1 MKGMLTMRLDEILEI
16 YFDESKRNCPYNS
29 IEEYEKDRIR
39 FLDILLSIACSM
51 SHESN
56 DKEQCVEI
64 ENSHLRGI
72 PITGGEVIAA
82 LMQQASGY
90 VENIPYA
97 EIKEILLEAEDY
109 IEQRVSVSTIVIPVR
124 KLADKL
130 GLSEWERFLILLA
143 GANFLDAKYELIFA
157 FLQGDVRMKLPSL
170 RLAYSLYGL
179 FHEME
184 RVELGRTAEGKGK
197 LFEIV
202 LKSQELYDNIK
213 LGQTYTLRQRIYG
226 WLMGDEELYNG
237 LKGKAVRFSYK
248 EELEPIRIREQD
260 CWKVGRLMGIL
271 LEQEKG
277 QSQVLNLYG
286 QHGNGR
292 RFLVKHAAKALG
304 KSVLFVDVSEI
315 ISGYANTANGITI
328 EETLNMLSTE
338 CILEDLVLCFFCH
351 EYEKADEEKEE
362 LSVSLLSQFVRQCGK
377 KFSSFVWISEEK
389 AEYLLRQEFQY
400 IGYEVKDLEI
410 KERYELWMRFSEEYP
425 VSDKVDFRLISNQFL
440 FTIRGIQDALWN
452 ADLHRRCEGREK
464 IEKED
469 IRMAIKQQS
478 WNQLGH
484 CVQSV
489 PALYTWDD
497 LVLPEEPSRQLKL
510 LCDQVKYKNIV
521 GEEWGFYEKTAYGRG
536 VCALFSGAP
545 GTGKTMAVQVIANE
559 LGLNLYRVD
568 LSQLISKYIG
578 ETEKNISKVFAR
590 AKGINALLFFD
601 EADSLFAKRLD
612 VRDSMDRSANA
623 QTGHLLQEIENY
635 DGITILATNLAMNL
649 DDAFK
654 RRIKFMVKF
663 SFPTEEVRL
672 KLWKSIMPAKV
683 PCAEE
688 IAFEFYA
695 KKFEL
700 SGSSIKEILTSAAYF
715 AAAESRS
722 LTNQDVIEAIKMNY
736 SKYGKTLSNDEF
748 EYLL

>member
-1 MKGMLTMRLDEILEI
+1 MLIVKLDEILEI
-16 YFDESKRNCPYNS
+16 YFDESKRNSPYDS
-29 IEEYEKDRIR
+29 VEEYETDSVR

-51 SHESN
+51 CYELKDN
-56 DKEQCVEI
+56 EQCMEI
-64 ENSHLRGI
+64 ENAHLRGI

-82 LMQQASGY
+82 LMQHASGY
-90 VENIPYA
+90 VEDIPYE
-97 EIKEILLEAEDY
+97 EIKQILLQAKGY
-109 IEQRVSVSTIVIPVR
+109 IEQRVSISTITIPVR

-130 GLSEWERFLILLA
+130 GLSEWEQFLVLLA
-143 GANFLDAKYELIFA
+143 SANFIDAKYELIFA
-157 FLQGDVRMKLPSL
+157 FLQKDARMKLPSL
-170 RLAYSLYGL
+170 RLAFSLYGL
-179 FHEME
+179 FQEME
-184 RVELGRTAEGKGK
+184 RSELVRAVEGKGM
-197 LFEIV
+197 LFKIV
-202 LKSQELYDNIK
+202 LKPQELYDNIK

-226 WLMGDEELYNG
+226 WLMGDEELYNE
-237 LKGKAVRFSYK
+237 LKGKAVRFRYK
-248 EELEPIRIREQD
+248 EELEPIQIREQD
-260 CWKVGRLMGIL
+260 CKKIEQLMDIL

-292 RFLVKHAAKALG
+292 RFLIKHAAKALK

-315 ISGYANTANGITI
+315 IGEHANTAEGITI
-328 EETLNMLSTE
+328 EETWNMLFTE
-338 CILEDLVLCFFCH
+338 YVLEDLIMCFFFQEH
-351 EYEKADEEKEE
+351 KKADTEKEE
-362 LSVSLLSQFVRQCGK
+362 ISASLLSWFVKQCGK
-377 KFSSFVWISEEK
+377 RFPFFLWISEEK
-389 AEYLLRQEFQY
+389 AEYLLGQEFRY
-400 IGYEVKDLEI
+400 IGYELKNLGI
-410 KERYELWMRFSEEYP
+410 KERYELWMHFSEEYP
-425 VSDKVDFRLISNQFL
+425 VSDKIDFRLLSNQFL
-440 FTIRGIQDALWN
+440 FTIRGIRDVLWN
-452 ADLHRRCEGREK
+452 ADLHRRYEGREK

-478 WNQLGH
+478 WNQLGY

-489 PALYTWDD
+489 PAVYTWDD
-497 LVLPEEPSRQLKL
+497 LILPEESSRQLKL

-590 AKGINALLFFD
+590 ARGIHALLFFD

-672 KLWKSIMPAKV
+672 KLWKSIIPAKV

-736 SKYGKTLSNDEF
+736 SKYGKTLSKDEF

>member
-1 MKGMLTMRLDEILEI
+1 MLIVRLDEILEI
-16 YFDESKRNCPYNS
+16 YFDESKRNVPYDS
-29 IEEYEKDRIR
+29 VEEYEKDSVR

-51 SHESN
+51 CHEVQDN
-56 DKEQCVEI
+56 EQCLEI
-64 ENSHLRGI
+64 ENAHLRGV
-72 PITGGEVIAA
+72 PITGQEVIAA
-82 LMQQASGY
+82 LMQHASGY
-90 VENIPYA
+90 VEDIPYE
-97 EIKEILLEAEDY
+97 EIKQVLLEAKDY
-109 IEQRVSVSTIVIPVR
+109 IEQRVNISAIRIPVR

-130 GLSEWERFLILLA
+130 GLSEWEQFLILLA

-157 FLQGDVRMKLPSL
+157 FLQRDTRMKLPSL
-170 RLAYSLYGL
+170 RLASSLYGL
-179 FHEME
+179 FQETK
-184 RVELGRTAEGKGK
+184 RSELVRTAEGKGI

-202 LKSQELYDNIK
+202 LKPQELYDNIK

-226 WLMGDEELYNG
+226 WLGGDKELYSG
-237 LKGKAVRFSYK
+237 LKGKAVRFDYE
-248 EELEPIRIREQD
+248 EELEPIQVREQD
-260 CWKVGRLMGIL
+260 FQKVKQLMHIL
-271 LEQEKG
+271 LEQKKG
-277 QSQVLNLYG
+277 QIQVFHLYG
-286 QHGNGR
+286 QYGNGR
-292 RFLVKHAAKALG
+292 RFLVKHAAKALK

-315 ISGYANTANGITI
+315 IGNHANVADTITM
-328 EETLNMLSTE
+328 EETWNMLFTE
-338 CILEDLVLCFFCH
+338 CVLEDLIICFFYQEH
-351 EYEKADEEKEE
+351 KKADAEKEE
-362 LSVSLLSQFVRQCGK
+362 ISASLLSQFVKQCGK
-377 KFSSFVWISEEK
+377 RFPLFLWISEEK
-389 AEYLLRQEFQY
+389 AEYLLGQEFRY
-400 IGYEVKDLEI
+400 IGYEIKNLEI
-410 KERYELWMRFSEEYP
+410 KERYELWEGFSESYP
-425 VSDKVDFRLISNQFL
+425 VSNEIDFRLISNQFL
-440 FTIRGIQDALWN
+440 FTIREIQDTLWN

-469 IRMAIKQQS
+469 IRMAIRQQS

-484 CVQSV
+484 CAQSV

-497 LVLPEEPSRQLKL
+497 LVLPEESNRQLKL
-510 LCDQVKYKNIV
+510 LCDQVKYKNVV

-568 LSQLISKYIG
+568 LSQLISKYVG

-590 AKGINALLFFD
+590 ARGINALLFFD
-601 EADSLFAKRLD
+601 EADSLFTKRLD
-612 VRDSMDRSANA
+612 IRDSMDRSANA

-654 RRIKFMVKF
+654 RRIKFIVKF

-715 AAAESRS
+715 AAAESRK

-736 SKYGKTLSNDEF
+736 SKYGKTLSKDEF